1 MNINITTV
9 NDNII
14 VKEIYDDIKVNGI
27 LTAYDEDSPYMFCE
41 VVDFSLA
48 SAGTLGINKGDV
60 LVIKRYAKEEFITG
74 LYFISWKDVRCVIS
88 KESFEKLLDE
98 GVSF

>member
-1 MNINITTV
+1 MNIKIKTV
-9 NDNII
+9 NDNIV
-14 VKEIYDDIKVNGI
+14 VKEIYDDIKINGI

-41 VVDFSLA
+41 VVDFSLDA
-48 SAGTLGINKGDV
+48 VSALKFNKGDI

-88 KESFEKLLDE
+88 KESFEKLLSE